1 VNGFCGR
8 LTALGALEFAP
19 ECSPPDECLG
29 CQVLVSG
36 YIADRDDLRHV
47 FSSDAAFQPSNAE
60 LLAHAFRKWGPQLP
74 AHVIGEYAAVV
85 WDVRANTA
93 LLTHDSLSL
102 AQLFYAPRS
111 EGLAFATH
119 VADLVDDAAAGQLD
133 DEYLADFLARGFITG
148 ERTPYR
154 SIRRILPGQSL
165 WWSEGRL
172 RPVRSWNL
180 ADVPSRRYGND
191 AEYEEQFRALLG
203 AGVRASLA
211 GPGPTF
217 ISLSGGLDSSSIA
230 CAAAGAS
237 DLAAYSV
244 ICPDWPDTD
253 EQPWMQAVVEHC
265 HMAWHKVDV
274 DEILPF
280 STLPAGFHGE
290 PSQIAMNEKQLR
302 FQDDLL
308 RSMDSTVMLTGNG
321 GNTLLGAN
329 PGEIPVH
336 LVDALF
342 DGKPIA
348 AFRALRG
355 WRDKS
360 NERRSYS
367 YWLSRAL
374 MVPALEHLRGRK
386 VSGADRRLSFPPW
399 LKRDY
404 AQKMH
409 LEERARSRIAP
420 ACRNPGRQQLWDS
433 LWTLA
438 LAMTSIQ
445 QRRMSFDI
453 RAPLM
458 YRPLVEFMS
467 GIPWEQKLRPRCDR
481 YLQRRAL
488 KGVLPEL
495 VRRRAT
501 KGSGNPA
508 LVEGLRRSSDW
519 FDYLCDK
526 PLMAE
531 RGIVEAAQWRDA
543 VRQAS
548 VGQTNDDRFFL
559 GGVAVE
565 SWLKQLK
572 ARASSA
578 RRNGLTG
585 TRWPGVVP
593 VLG

>member
-1 VNGFCGR
+1 VNGFCGC
-8 LTALGALEFAP
+8 LTDLGAFELAA
-19 ECSPPDECLG
+19 ECSPPEEQLG

-36 YIADRDDLRHV
+36 YIAGRDDLRRT
-47 FSSDAAFQPSNAE
+47 FSSDAASHPSDAE
-60 LLAHAFRKWGPQLP
+60 LLAHAFRKWGPHLP
-74 AHVIGEYAAVV
+74 AHVLGEFAAVI
-85 WDVRANTA
+85 WDIRAKTA

-102 AQLFYAPRS
+102 APLFYARRS
-111 EGLAFATH
+111 EGLVFATH
-119 VADLVDDAAAGQLD
+119 IAELVDDAATQRLD
-133 DEYLADFLARGFITG
+133 DEYLADFLAHGFITG

-154 SIRRILPGQSL
+154 TIRRLLPGESL
-165 WWSEGRL
+165 WWSGGQL

-180 ADVPSRRYGND
+180 ADVPSHRCRND
-191 AEYEEQFRALLG
+191 AEFEEQFRELLA
-203 AGVRASLA
+203 AGVRSSLA
-211 GPGPTF
+211 ASGPTF

-230 CAAAGAS
+230 CAAAGFGAS
-237 DLAAYSV
+237 HLAAYSV
-244 ICPDWPDTD
+244 ICPHWPDTD

-274 DEILPF
+274 EDILPF
-280 STLPAGFHGE
+280 STLPSGFHGE
-290 PSQIAMNEKQLR
+290 PSQIAMNEKQLC

-308 RSMDSTVMLTGNG
+308 RSLGSTVMLTGNG
-321 GNTLLGAN
+321 GNTLLGAY
-329 PGEIPVH
+329 PGEIPAH

-348 AFRALRG
+348 ALRSLRS
-355 WRDKS
+355 WRNKS

-374 MVPALEHLRGRK
+374 ILPAFEHLRGRN
-386 VSGADRRLSFPPW
+386 VSDRRLSFPPW

-404 AQKMH
+404 AQKMR

-433 LWTLA
+433 LWTLS

-445 QRRMSFDI
+445 QRRMSFDL

-458 YRPLVEFMS
+458 YRPLVEFMC

-519 FDYLCDK
+519 FDYVCDK
-526 PLMAE
+526 PQMAE
-531 RGIVEAAQWRDA
+531 RGMVEAAQWRDA

-559 GGVAVE
+559 AGVAVE
-565 SWLKQLK
+565 SWFKQLETH
-572 ARASSA
+572 AANA
-578 RRNGLTG
+578 RRHQLTG
-585 TRWPGVVP
+585 MRPGAVP